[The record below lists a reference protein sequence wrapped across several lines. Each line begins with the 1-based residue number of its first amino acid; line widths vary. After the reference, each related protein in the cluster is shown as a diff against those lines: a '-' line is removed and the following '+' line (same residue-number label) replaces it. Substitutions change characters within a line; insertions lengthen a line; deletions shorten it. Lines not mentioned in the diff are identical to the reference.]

1 LTESLENANQGY
13 RKRPENRRKTMNNPY
28 TYGERKIVD
37 RMQGES
43 LKFYGM
49 AGRGCN
55 APGCVV
61 IRSLPDNTR
70 HPFVVH
76 FGNLQDG
83 GYYYGDYC
91 ETREDAERAYRSRVS
106 QYDRDGD
113 LNRAFTYL
121 DIRS

>member
-1 LTESLENANQGY
+1 MIE
-13 RKRPENRRKTMNNPY
+13 Y

-49 AGRGCN
+49 AGRGCT

-61 IRSLPDNTR
+61 IRSLPHNDL

-76 FGNLQDG
+76 FGNHQDG
-83 GYYYGDYC
+83 GYYFGDYC
-91 ETREDAERAYRSRVS
+91 ETREAAEAAYADKVRR
-106 QYDRDGD
+106 YDPDGS
-113 LNRAFTYL
+113 LNRNFKLL
-121 DIRS
+121 DIRV